1 MPSQCPHGLASLLP
15 GSDPHHPRNQT
26 TTRKLSEFSF
36 ELEERVVLGERREY
50 SLGLSL
56 SESWKSVFHCNCHS
70 ILCVSLYG
78 DAYIHFKE
86 WYKKHLCILYLG
98 LTWWLTYKESACNA
112 GDPGSGITPGEGNE
126 WQPTTVFLSGKFH
139 GQRSL
144 ANFSPWGHKESNMTD
159 SASLRNTIAP
169 REQTHGASAN

>member
-1 MPSQCPHGLASLLP
+1 MVIQGRSETQIQVFLPPAKPQSLFPVLGHLPKYDPVPKGLTDCLDGGPWPARGSFSLSPHSSLALLQNIKSFWPPSFLSPYSMPSQCPQGLASLLP

-86 WYKKHLCILYLG
+86 
-98 LTWWLTYKESACNA
+98 
-112 GDPGSGITPGEGNE
+112 
-126 WQPTTVFLSGKFH
+126 
-139 GQRSL
+139 
-144 ANFSPWGHKESNMTD
+144 
-159 SASLRNTIAP
+159 
-169 REQTHGASAN
+169 